1 MSISQETSR
10 VEWIKSS
17 YSNTDGG
24 NCVEFAPAALT
35 ATGLVPVRDSKM
47 PTGPVLML
55 TPGAWTALVALAAET
70 ELL

>member
-1 MSISQETSR
+1 MSISQETSH

-35 ATGLVPVRDSKM
+35 TTGLIPVRDSKM

-55 TPGAWTALVALAAET
+55 TPAAWTGLVALAAET
-70 ELL
+70 DLR

>member
-1 MSISQETSR
+1 MSLSQETSH

-47 PTGPVLML
+47 PTGPVLLL
-55 TPGAWTALVALAAET
+55 TPGAWTGLVALAAGT